1 VTRANT
7 ETTLHH
13 TQAWARYGLF
23 VGLGHFDVVMH
34 PFLQELLE
42 AEWRLLNPAGELEE
56 SELADVA
63 SAVGGMIVAN
73 REKLMNRLR
82 VQKTDNQN

>member
-1 VTRANT
+1 
-7 ETTLHH
+7 
-13 TQAWARYGLF
+13 
-23 VGLGHFDVVMH
+23 MH

-42 AEWRLLNPAGELEE
+42 TEWRRLSPAGTLEE

-63 SAVGGMIVAN
+63 SAIGGMIVAN

-82 VQKTDNQN
+82 VQQNRQSKQDTREIPEVKLEVKVESKEPPTDSE